1 MLDKK
6 DYRTINISEKSA
18 YIEKNE
24 GIVNLYHGEQQP
36 LSTEEILLNINNA
49 SVDLSSYENTFQGKI
64 HIERNE
70 TKDLFNWITT
80 ETNENSPSIVL
91 LVGNAGY
98 GKSVVLKDLFSLLNS
113 NNIPSLGIKAD
124 KILNIS
130 TIKDIDTEL
139 NLKDDIFSIF

>member
-91 LVGNAGY
+91 LVGNAGEI
-98 GKSVVLKDLFSLLNS
+98 V
-113 NNIPSLGIKAD
+113 I
-124 KILNIS
+124 
-130 TIKDIDTEL
+130 
-139 NLKDDIFSIF
+139 